1 MSWVYTVKPSSGS
14 SEADLRVRTFK
25 DLALDENGDLALRV
39 ADDGSKHAYYVEG
52 VDAIIQCYRI
62 RLAFFLGEWFLDR
75 RQGMPYVQKI
85 LVYDPD
91 VVLIRSLFRKA
102 LLTVP
107 GTKDVRELR
116 LSIDRSTRRIR
127 IEQLSTVLI
136 NNSVVTLTERPF
148 VL

>member
-1 MSWVYTVKPSSGS
+1 MSWAYTVKPSSGS

-25 DLALDENGDLALRV
+25 DLALDETGDLALRT
-39 ADDGSKHAYYVEG
+39 DENGNKHAYFVEG
-52 VDAIIQCYRI
+52 VDAIVQCYRI

-75 RQGMPYVQKI
+75 NQGMPYLQKI
-85 LVYDPD
+85 MIYDPD
-91 VVLIRSLFRKA
+91 VVVIRSLFRKA

-116 LSIDRSTRRIR
+116 VSIDRESRRIR

-136 NNSVVTLTERPF
+136 NNSIVTLTERPF